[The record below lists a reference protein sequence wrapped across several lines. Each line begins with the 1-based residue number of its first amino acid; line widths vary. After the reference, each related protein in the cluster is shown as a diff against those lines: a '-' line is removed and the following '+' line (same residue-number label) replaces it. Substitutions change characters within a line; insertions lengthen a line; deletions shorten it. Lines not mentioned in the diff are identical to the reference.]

1 MSLLCN
7 KKSTEFH
14 NLSKAKPQCQIAEI
28 VANSHQKSF
37 VPDTVEQAIREGFEP
52 CAYCI
57 GTFGDL
63 LIGAIGALASPS
75 DLAGQDLGEGR
86 VSLSWTYAEDIVAH
100 NVTFDVYVS
109 NDPLTPFRTLLI
121 GSLAQLSTE
130 LGGFE
135 SGGELYFSVVAR
147 RGALLSL
154 PSSVLRVTVLPMLAA
169 PGASGSGGGD
179 SYAEA
184 PGFPFQIDP
193 KGSVFGDFGDSLL
206 HGKILQL
213 LLTSPGERV
222 NLPEFGTRL
231 RDLVFDPNNEVLAA
245 ATEFA
250 VSRALQRFLSDEL
263 HVEKVQISSHEAE
276 LLVEILYLRKA
287 DLNTERLRVGIPI
300 PR

>member
-1 MSLLCN
+1 
-7 KKSTEFH
+7 
-14 NLSKAKPQCQIAEI
+14 
-28 VANSHQKSF
+28 V
-37 VPDTVEQAIREGFEP
+37 
-52 CAYCI
+52 
-57 GTFGDL
+57 
-63 LIGAIGALASPS
+63 
-75 DLAGQDLGEGR
+75 
-86 VSLSWTYAEDIVAH
+86 
-100 NVTFDVYVS
+100 
-109 NDPLTPFRTLLI
+109 LT
-121 GSLAQLSTE
+121 
-130 LGGFE
+130 
-135 SGGELYFSVVAR
+135 
-147 RGALLSL
+147 
-154 PSSVLRVTVLPMLAA
+154 A
-169 PGASGSGGGD
+169 PGPSASGGGD
-179 SYAEA
+179 SHAEA